1 MKTSFALSALRR
13 LRGGK
18 QGFSLVEVTIAL
30 GVTAFALVAL
40 FGMLPTGL
48 NLFRSSMDTS
58 IKSQIVQEL
67 NSEALL
73 ADFTDLIELSKT
85 DPQLRYF
92 DDNGKDVTEI
102 GGESASIYTAQV
114 KVIVPDAQTFSRD
127 NAPPTGDSAA
137 LVRVQVHVA
146 RNPSHQSPDALFVD
160 PPAKMPPGV
169 DVYNIYV
176 AKNK

>member
-102 GGESASIYTAQV
+102 GGEVLRFIPRRSRLSFRTPRPFPGTTLLLPET
-114 KVIVPDAQTFSRD
+114 VPLLFACKSTLQETLRIRVPTLFS
-127 NAPPTGDSAA
+127 
-137 LVRVQVHVA
+137 
-146 RNPSHQSPDALFVD
+146 
-160 PPAKMPPGV
+160 
-169 DVYNIYV
+169 
-176 AKNK
+176 